1 MRSDIPILVIDD
13 DEVDRRSMWRAFDKL
28 DMLGQV
34 EFANGGTEGI
44 EHLLH
49 KLLSRKLVKPYLI
62 VLDINMPCM
71 NGFEFLEMI
80 REDSKLRNSCVF
92 IMTTSLDA
100 TDIGRAYDLD
110 VAGYMIKDCA
120 SGTVVQA
127 ELMLDRYD
135 ELAA

>member
-1 MRSDIPILVIDD
+1 VRSEIPILVIDD

-34 EFANGGTEGI
+34 EFANGGAEGI
-44 EHLLH
+44 DHLLQ
-49 KLLSRKLVKPYLI
+49 KLLSRQLDRPYLI

-80 REDSKLRNSCVF
+80 RGDSKLQNSCVF

-100 TDIGRAYDLD
+100 TDIGRAYDFD
-110 VAGYMIKDCA
+110 VAGYLIKDCA
-120 SGTVVQA
+120 SGSVIQA
-127 ELMLDRYD
+127 ELMLDRYT
-135 ELAA
+135 EIAA